1 MHFLAELSWMRISVI
16 AASWPIAWKL
26 ILTIPSLIWMRGEA
40 ATNPHL
46 AAVGFGYT
54 VRGVALLLVPP
65 VMLILFRFVL
75 VGISAN

>member
-1 MHFLAELSWMRISVI
+1 M
-16 AASWPIAWKL
+16 L

-46 AAVGFGYT
+46 AAVGLGYT

-65 VMLILFRFVL
+65 VTLILFRFVL